1 MSKKKIDL
9 SKRDGTTKELR
20 HLREYLRS
28 EEAHCTLQAIL
39 RESDELVDSI
49 ERGRCLDS
57 VLFRASCSVS

>member
-9 SKRDGTTKELR
+9 SERDGATKEQR
-20 HLREYLRS
+20 NLREYLSS

-49 ERGRCLDS
+49 ERGRRLDS
-57 VLFRASCSVS
+57 VLFRATCSVS